1 MCHLSIILTIITTFR
16 TFVAVFLLKLLQFN
30 NYFGTMTETETFA
43 TLSERELFIG
53 GLCLHFMICLPQNVH
68 DIAVLETSET
78 RRWDAMVTLMTM
90 TIYDIIGG

>member
-1 MCHLSIILTIITTFR
+1 MDIRCHLSIILTLTIFR

-30 NYFGTMTETETFA
+30 NYFGTLTETESFS

-78 RRWDAMVTLMTM
+78 RRWVATMRMMTL
-90 TIYDIIGG
+90 

>member
-1 MCHLSIILTIITTFR
+1 MHRNNSCHLSIILTLTIFR

-30 NYFGTMTETETFA
+30 NYFGTLTETASFA
-43 TLSERELFIG
+43 TLSERELFTG

-78 RRWDAMVTLMTM
+78 RRWVATMRMMTL
-90 TIYDIIGG
+90 